1 MLLKLTCKDK
11 PQPFFTF
18 EKKLGRVP
26 LGGATYYILRLYAL
40 WFQTRRFFPVSLYKS
55 MQNM

>member
-1 MLLKLTCKDK
+1 MEKFPFIMLLKLTCKDK

-26 LGGATYYILRLYAL
+26 LGGATYYILRL
-40 WFQTRRFFPVSLYKS
+40 
-55 MQNM
+55 

>member
-1 MLLKLTCKDK
+1 MLLKLTFKDK

-40 WFQTRRFFPVSLYKS
+40 WFQTRFFPVFPI
-55 MQNM
+55 